1 MKRVLVLEETEIWRE
16 ILKLCLSR
24 DPSLQ
29 VLGPEE
35 LDVRKL
41 RERVEE
47 VKPDLL
53 VLGTREL
60 RDDVLEAVEEEK
72 AGIILLFSRLTETGI
87 SKLKKMMRKSG
98 KLACILKESLNSC
111 EELLDLVKAVFAG
124 YVEFK
129 HDLLHLLLRDEGR
142 LLEELSSR
150 EREILKLMAEGYRNK
165 AIADILN
172 LEVKT
177 VEHYVNSIF
186 SKLGLGHSELYH
198 PRVKAILMYL
208 EMEGK
213 LLPFEAP
220 ASSTCL

>member
-1 MKRVLVLEETEIWRE
+1 
-16 ILKLCLSR
+16 
-24 DPSLQ
+24 
-29 VLGPEE
+29 
-35 LDVRKL
+35 VRKL